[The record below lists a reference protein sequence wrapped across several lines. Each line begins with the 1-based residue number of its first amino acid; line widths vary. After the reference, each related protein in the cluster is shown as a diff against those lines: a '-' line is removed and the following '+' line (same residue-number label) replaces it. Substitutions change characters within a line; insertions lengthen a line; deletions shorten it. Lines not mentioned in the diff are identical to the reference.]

1 LARNEAETRTQL
13 IDPDL
18 HARGWTED
26 LIRREQTERT
36 VEIVDGKPRRQ
47 THFRTDYTLRI
58 KVAPDAQPV
67 AVAVL
72 EAKSEDKPATY
83 GLDQAK
89 TYQRTAKRLNV
100 PFVIATNGH
109 QWTLHDNR
117 TATTT
122 PLPRPM
128 AEFSTPDDLREAYED
143 AIGINLTAPAAGPVI
158 TPYKGGETARR
169 YYQDAAIRAVFEKL
183 ARGETRALLSLA
195 TGSGKTFIA
204 VNLLRR
210 IADAGQLR
218 RALFLCDR
226 EELRNQGL
234 TAFQRAFGADA
245 AAVSGSNAQKNA
257 RVLIAT

>member
-1 LARNEAETRTQL
+1 M
-13 IDPDL
+13 
-18 HARGWTED
+18 
-26 LIRREQTERT
+26 
-36 VEIVDGKPRRQ
+36 
-47 THFRTDYTLRI
+47 
-58 KVAPDAQPV
+58 APDAQPV

-89 TYQRTAKRLNV
+89 TYQRTATRLNV

-128 AEFSTPDDLREAYED
+128 AEFPTPTDLWEAYED
-143 AIGINLTAPAAGPVI
+143 AIGIDLTAPAARPLI
-158 TPYKGGETARR
+158 TPYKGGEIARR
-169 YYQDAAIRAVFEKL
+169 YYQDAAIRAVVEKL

-210 IADAGQLR
+210 IADAGQP
-218 RALFLCDR
+218 
-226 EELRNQGL
+226 
-234 TAFQRAFGADA
+234 GAP
-245 AAVSGSNAQKNA
+245 G
-257 RVLIAT
+257 

>member
-1 LARNEAETRTQL
+1 MRAVCLQSIAPTASREAPDGPYAGAPRLDSRHFPEEGTLALNEAETRTQL
-13 IDPDL
+13 IDPAL

-26 LIRREQTERT
+26 LIRREETLGT

-47 THFRTDYTLRI
+47 THGRTDYTRRI

-89 TYQRTAKRLNV
+89 TYQRTAKQLNV

-117 TATTT
+117 NATTT

-128 AEFSTPDDLREAYED
+128 ADFPTPTDLREAYED
-143 AIGINLTAPAAGPVI
+143 AVGIDLTAPPARPLI
-158 TPYKGGETARR
+158 TPYKAGEGARR
-169 YYQDAAIRAVFEKL
+169 YAFDGLAA
-183 ARGETRALLSLA
+183 
-195 TGSGKTFIA
+195 
-204 VNLLRR
+204 
-210 IADAGQLR
+210 
-218 RALFLCDR
+218 
-226 EELRNQGL
+226 
-234 TAFQRAFGADA
+234 
-245 AAVSGSNAQKNA
+245 
-257 RVLIAT
+257 